1 MPKFS
6 WRAGLL
12 FGLGATPIALLLALF
27 SAGAGHGDYVLA
39 RVLYPIPMLATLL
52 TNDTI
57 TSLSVGLAGAQ
68 FPACGAFVAPGGR
81 ARWLALGIIHG
92 VAIATAFSGVL
103 DYF

>member
-1 MPKFS
+1 M
-6 WRAGLL
+6 
-12 FGLGATPIALLLALF
+12 
-27 SAGAGHGDYVLA
+27 A
-39 RVLYPIPMLATLL
+39 RVLYLIPMLATLL

-68 FPACGAFVAPGGR
+68 FPAYGAFVAGGR